1 MDKKQ
6 ELISIIIPTYNS
18 SSFIDSCL
26 ESVIKQTYT
35 NWEIIIID
43 QMSSDNTLDV
53 VKKKNNKK
61 IKIFLNS
68 NVGNIASSRNI
79 GINNSNANLVAF
91 LDSDDIWLENKLEDS
106 VAFLGNSDLVY
117 HNASILKKD
126 KTLSIDK
133 SHRFSIKDNP
143 ELMLTLGNPI
153 ITSSVVCKKKNFK

>member
-53 VKKKNNKK
+53 VKKK
-61 IKIFLNS
+61 
-68 NVGNIASSRNI
+68 
-79 GINNSNANLVAF
+79 
-91 LDSDDIWLENKLEDS
+91 
-106 VAFLGNSDLVY
+106 
-117 HNASILKKD
+117 
-126 KTLSIDK
+126 
-133 SHRFSIKDNP
+133 
-143 ELMLTLGNPI
+143 
-153 ITSSVVCKKKNFK
+153 